1 MTREEREARNRE
13 IVKMRHAGKSM
24 SEIAEVC
31 GLKLGGV
38 RYVCQCYGVAGVMS
52 DRKGGA
58 PKKPR
63 NQYTNGM
70 FDREANV
77 IRCIS
82 ERAPGF
88 EYAGNFTG
96 TDGFADVKCKV
107 CGTVVRKSFVSI
119 RHGKATCAECARRER
134 EASNEAKRIAHEK
147 DKAEKKKLRINE
159 KLLSMP
165 SKQETMRVCL
175 CCGSL
180 FIPAGENHKF
190 CSQACAD
197 RTRYSIKKDRR
208 LRKMRAVVVDK
219 DITIERLYRRDKG
232 RCYICGQTC
241 DWNDCYIR
249 EDGTF
254 IAFDKYPSIE
264 HVVPLS
270 KGGLHAWENVKLAC
284 RRCNSLKGDQIHT
297 PRVPS

>member
-1 MTREEREARNRE
+1 MTREERETRNRE
-13 IVKMRHAGKSM
+13 IVKMRHDGKSM

-58 PKKPR
+58 PKKSR

-70 FDREANV
+70 FDREANA

-96 TDGFADVKCKV
+96 ADGFADVKCKL

-134 EASNEAKRIAHEK
+134 EATQIANEK
-147 DKAEKKKLRINE
+147 DKAEKKRLRHEQLFNI
-159 KLLSMP
+159 SC
-165 SKQETMRVCL
+165 KQVTMRACAQ
-175 CCGSL
+175 CGDL
-180 FIPAGENHKF
+180 FIPVNKNQKF
-190 CSQACAD
+190 CSLVCSNKVQ
-197 RTRYSIKKDRR
+197 YSNRKDKR
-208 LRKMRAVVVDK
+208 LRKIRDVAVDK

-232 RCYICGQTC
+232 RCYICGQAC
-241 DWNDCYIR
+241 DWNDYCVR
-249 EDGTF
+249 KDGTF
-254 IAFDKYPSIE
+254 IAFDKYPSID

-284 RRCNSLKGDQIHT
+284 RRCNSLKSDSTYT
-297 PRVPS
+297 PSYPR